1 MTTTSVGGCGD
12 VEGGKITEPVG
23 GAGGPGLGR
32 TVVAVVVEG
41 RLGGGVGGPTTIP
54 STGGA
59 GGPG

>member
-1 MTTTSVGGCGD
+1 MSLTFPVFPKPSMTTTSIGGGGD

-41 RLGGGVGGPTTIP
+41 R
-54 STGGA
+54 
-59 GGPG
+59 